1 MARRKGDHPALGASL
16 LATCLLRLAADHP
29 QTASIVRAAN
39 RDPRKGCER
48 PTRRPCPPTNSSPP
62 GSPRFNGLLHLLSPS
77 LSAHPILRPRTCPL
91 YTGLCVAG
99 NGGRMLLL
107 AHPSVPSKYPQAVVP
122 VEFKAM
128 LSP

>member
-1 MARRKGDHPALGASL
+1 MARRKGDHLALGASL

-39 RDPRKGCER
+39 RNPRKGCER

-62 GSPRFNGLLHLLSPS
+62 GSPRLDGLLHLLSPS
-77 LSAHPILRPRTCPL
+77 LSTHPILRPRTRPL
-91 YTGLCVAG
+91 YTGLCVTG
-99 NGGRMLLL
+99 NGSRMLLL